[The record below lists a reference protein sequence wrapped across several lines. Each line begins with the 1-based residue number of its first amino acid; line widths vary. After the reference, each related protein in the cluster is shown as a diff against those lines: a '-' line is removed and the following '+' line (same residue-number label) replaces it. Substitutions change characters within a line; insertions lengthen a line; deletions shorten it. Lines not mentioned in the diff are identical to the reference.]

1 MSDPRVRR
9 LARVI
14 GEYSIGIE
22 PGQLVLIEAPA
33 LAEPLVIELARCA
46 LDLGAHPRVRLTTE
60 GAQRAYL
67 SAAGDELLRKL
78 LPSAMPE
85 IEAVD
90 VRIAVTAAW
99 NTREL
104 SGIDPAKVAIAQEA
118 RKPVMDVY
126 MRRSAAGE
134 LHWCVTAFP
143 CAAYAQD
150 ADMSLAAYEDFV
162 YRAGWLHLEDPVS
175 AWRAFAG
182 KLEQITARLSDVRTL
197 RVLAEDTDLTVGVAG
212 RRWVQLQRPPQ
223 LPRRRGVH
231 RPDRDRD
238 QRHVRFSFPA
248 VYAAARSMTCGCG
261 SRAGAWSSEA
271 AAGEGLTSSD
281 ARRSTTA
288 PPVLGEFAIGTNY
301 AVDRFTQQILFDE
314 KIGGTCHM
322 AVGAGY
328 PETGSTN
335 LGAALGHGLRPA
347 KAVARSRPTARRS
360 TATAISCP
368 SSRPTCRRRAS
379 RTSAQADA
387 NPAAVRCHVC
397 VLSNRGWRR
406 ST

>member
-1 MSDPRVRR
+1 
-9 LARVI
+9 
-14 GEYSIGIE
+14 
-22 PGQLVLIEAPA
+22 
-33 LAEPLVIELARCA
+33 
-46 LDLGAHPRVRLTTE
+46 
-60 GAQRAYL
+60 
-67 SAAGDELLRKL
+67 
-78 LPSAMPE
+78 MPE

-90 VRIAVTAAW
+90 VRIAITAAW

-212 RRWVQLQRPPQ
+212 RRWVPCS
-223 LPRRRGVH
+223 GH
-231 RPDRDRD
+231 RNFPDGEVFTGPIETETNGD
-238 QRHVRFSFPA
+238 VRFSFPA
-248 VYAAARSMTCGCG
+248 VFSGNEVDDVRLRFQGG
-261 SRAGAWSSEA
+261 RVVKSEA
-271 AAGEGLTSSD
+271 AAGEELLRQMLAIDDGAS
-281 ARRSTTA
+281 
-288 PPVLGEFAIGTNY
+288 VLGEFAIGTNY
-301 AVDRFTQQILFDE
+301 AVDRFSKQILFDE

-335 LGAALGHGLRPA
+335 TSGLHWDM
-347 KAVARSRPTARRS
+347 VCDLRSGGE
-360 TATAISCP
+360 I
-368 SSRPTCRRRAS
+368 
-379 RTSAQADA
+379 QADGETIYRDGHFLPEFA
-387 NPAAVRCHVC
+387 PD
-397 VLSNRGWRR
+397 LSPP
-406 ST
+406 S